1 MSLYPPPKRNKTMK
15 ITKERLKEI
24 IKEEAQRVNERFEPE
39 PYTVGNLRGLAA
51 EGDHEAEVQIS
62 HRYGTEYDIY
72 EACTTDDGR
81 IIITVT
87 EKER

>member
-24 IKEEAQRVNERFEPE
+24 IKEEAQRLNERFEPE
-39 PYTVGNLRGLAA
+39 PYSVGNLRGLAA

-72 EACTTDDGR
+72 EAFTTDDGR

>member
-72 EACTTDDGR
+72 EAFTTDDGR

>member
-1 MSLYPPPKRNKTMK
+1 MK

-24 IKEEAQRVNERFEPE
+24 IKEEAQRLNERFEPE
-39 PYTVGNLRGLAA
+39 PYSVGNLRGLAA

-72 EACTTDDGR
+72 EAFTTDDGR

-87 EKER
+87 EKEG

>member
-24 IKEEAQRVNERFEPE
+24 IKEEAQRLNERFEPE
-39 PYTVGNLRGLAA
+39 PYSVGNLRGLAA

-72 EACTTDDGR
+72 EAFTTDDGR
-81 IIITVT
+81 VIITVT
-87 EKER
+87 EKEG

>member
-1 MSLYPPPKRNKTMK
+1 MK

-24 IKEEAQRVNERFEPE
+24 IKEEAQRLNERFEPE
-39 PYTVGNLRGLAA
+39 PYSVGNLRGLAA

-72 EACTTDDGR
+72 EAFTTDDGR
-81 IIITVT
+81 VIITVT
-87 EKER
+87 EKEG